1 MYDYTEPHLLGDFL
15 RCSLVIKGLI
25 SLKKV
30 VSQDDLCFLSDEIQC
45 PLEVAMQG
53 SWALETMSADI
64 TEKTFEMK

>member
-1 MYDYTEPHLLGDFL
+1 MYDYTELHLLGDFL

-53 SWALETMSADI
+53 QLGTRDHVCRYNRKNI
-64 TEKTFEMK
+64 